1 LGWREGAGAGNHRAR
16 RHSTPSDEE
25 GDVRVEGSVT
35 TISWVPAEAVAGDAR
50 ARLRLGTSR
59 ADDEPPADLG
69 PDIDATLDAVG
80 DRYRFANH
88 LWGFAEFDDDGEVRR
103 YGEQGTGRL
112 GHRTVRDGAELAIG
126 TIPMPERRGEPVVGP
141 GWVRFDQTWG
151 GRTASHLAKATLRPP
166 FVRLNAPVAW
176 TTLELTLHADGR
188 VDGRLAGASPFP
200 RHWVYDT
207 DGRLDATSA
216 VTDWK
221 AWTGTAIG
229 VHTPWGEEDSPA
241 FVTAVQSALERE
253 LAEMLLR
260 DTPRPAVRRLHA
272 GDVLTRQG
280 DPGDEL
286 YIIVDG
292 VLVVSV
298 DGDEVVALGPGAVL
312 GERAVLQ
319 GGRRTATLTAGTSS
333 KVMVV
338 PAERVDRDRLAGLAA
353 AHRRDL
359 PPRA

>member
-1 LGWREGAGAGNHRAR
+1 M
-16 RHSTPSDEE
+16 
-25 GDVRVEGSVT
+25 RVEGSVT
-35 TISWVPAEAVAGDAR
+35 TISWVPAEAIERDAKAG
-50 ARLRLGTSR
+50 LRLGRSP
-59 ADDEPPADLG
+59 ADAAPPADLG
-69 PDIDATLDAVG
+69 PDIAATLDALG

-88 LWGFAEFDDDGEVRR
+88 LRGFAEFDDDGEVRR
-103 YGEQGTGRL
+103 YGEQGSGRL
-112 GHRTVRDGAELAIG
+112 GHAAVPEGVDLSIS

-151 GRTASHLAKATLRPP
+151 GRTASSMAKATLRPP
-166 FVRLNAPVAW
+166 FVRFDAPVAW

-200 RHWVYDT
+200 RHWVYDA

-221 AWTGTAIG
+221 AWAGSAFG
-229 VHTPWGEEDSPA
+229 VHTPWGDEDSPA
-241 FVTAVQSALERE
+241 FVTAAQSALERE

-260 DTPRPAVRRLHA
+260 DTPHPAVRRLQA
-272 GDVLTRQG
+272 GEVLTRQG

-292 VLVVSV
+292 VLVIIV
-298 DGDEVVALGPGAVL
+298 DGVEVVELGPGAVL

-319 GGRRTATLTAGTSS
+319 GGRRTATLSAGTPA

-338 PAERVDRDRLAGLAA
+338 SAERVDRDRLVGLAA
-353 AHRRDL
+353 SHRREL
-359 PPRA
+359 PLRSR